1 MLCPVLHNWLRVAG
15 AVFLVLEITEVAE
28 ITDNRG
34 DTETRRMRVAA
45 GFLPAATRIIC
56 SPLVWKPPRLRVS
69 AVIRDIRHLC

>member
-45 GFLPAATRIIC
+45 LSAARIAPRFEQPAFCRLPPA
-56 SPLVWKPPRLRVS
+56 SFVL
-69 AVIRDIRHLC
+69 H